1 MYFTN
6 FPIPSTYSSALK
18 LMDKDVFSSVFQ
30 INMDL
35 VIDLVNVMGPH
46 RAS

>member
-1 MYFTN
+1 
-6 FPIPSTYSSALK
+6 
-18 LMDKDVFSSVFQ
+18 MDKDVFSSVFQ

-46 RAS
+46 RGL